1 MTRCIGYRLFIA
13 AVLLFFLCATAS
25 AQSGPVAPKGAAPA
39 LITVDA
45 AVSRALKNSDLIRQ
59 ATDALAAQKDAARSS
74 LADLFPKVSAGYRYT
89 RLREAPY
96 ILFNGQPFNMDSV
109 NQYHW
114 DVTVR
119 QPLFTGFALVTRHE
133 MEKLGVDVKA
143 EERRQATVS
152 LVKTVKTSY
161 FNILLAKRLLKTADE
176 AVRQL
181 SAHARDAARFYKQ
194 GLIPYNDL
202 LKSRVALSDAR
213 QKATTAKS
221 RVEMAVSAFNLLL
234 GFPIDR
240 KTEVADVTTLS
251 PVPPLLAPL
260 MSEAVENRP
269 VVQALRLAEKQANL
283 AIRLAKSAYY
293 PDISVMGSYEQDGQN
308 SAASTNNYSNWHNAG
323 VSIAA
328 QWNLVS
334 WGKRH
339 AGVLRRKHEKD
350 AVTAKLHLVEDDVRL
365 QVKQAYLDLTVAD
378 QNIHTSEN
386 ALSQA
391 RESYRITDLQYRE
404 NIASSLDVID
414 ARTDLTRAESNY
426 YGALYGYQIAA
437 ADLDRAVGRVT
448 PTAPLFPAP

>member
-1 MTRCIGYRLFIA
+1 MTRCIGCRLLIA
-13 AVLLFFLCATAS
+13 AVLLFPLCAAA
-25 AQSGPVAPKGAAPA
+25 AQNGPAAGNAAVPA
-39 LITVDA
+39 LMTVNA
-45 AVSRALKNSDLIRQ
+45 AVSRALKNSDLVRQ
-59 ATDALAAQKDAARSS
+59 AADALAAQEDISRSS

-96 ILFNGQPFNMDSV
+96 ILFNGQPFDMDSV

-119 QPLFTGFALVTRHE
+119 QPLFTGFALITRHE
-133 MEKLGVDVKA
+133 MEKLGVDVKT
-143 EERRQATVS
+143 EEQRQAMLS

-181 SAHARDAARFYKQ
+181 NAHAKDAARFYKQ

-213 QKATTAKS
+213 QNATTAKS

-240 KTEVADVTTLS
+240 KTQVAEVTTLP

-269 VVQALRLAEKQANL
+269 MVQALRLAEKQSNL
-283 AIRLAKSAYY
+283 SIRLAKSAYY
-293 PDISVMGSYEQDGQN
+293 PDISLMGSYEQDGQN
-308 SAASTNNYSNWHNAG
+308 AAASTNNYSNWHNAG
-323 VSIAA
+323 VSISA
-328 QWNLVS
+328 QWNLIS

-339 AGVLRRKHEKD
+339 AGVMRRKHEKD
-350 AVTAKLHLVEDDVRL
+350 AVTAKLHLVEDNVRL
-365 QVKQAYLDLTVAD
+365 QVKRAYLDLTVAD

-414 ARTDLTRAESNY
+414 ARADLTRAESNY
-426 YGALYGYQIAA
+426 YSALYGFQIAA
-437 ADLDRAVGRVT
+437 ADLDRAVGRMT
-448 PTAPLFPAP
+448 QAAPPAP